1 MLESRKSTTF
11 RQGKVCLDCRN
22 VPSFPLF
29 PLHPRNGRETKTRP
43 FRRPA
48 TTTSAPTRPEAA

>member
-11 RQGKVCLDCRN
+11 RQERFRN
-22 VPSFPLF
+22 VPCLPLF